1 MLERANRSRRAR
13 LHEAWYWC
21 LILTIMGAVMTGC
34 SATRESTRSARNTV
48 EQLLI
53 SQSMERGLD
62 VAAKLPPPNGAV
74 VVESAGLTDDNKFA
88 REIFVEW
95 LRQQGWHVTSKD
107 GAYLI
112 HLIIYALGTDQALSF
127 LGIPATQGTLIPIS
141 IPELALY
148 KAYRQHGHARFGFTL
163 VETTSGRLITSSPV
177 IEGDVY
183 FNQYTVLFAFTFHT
197 TDLAPPP
204 PE

>member
-1 MLERANRSRRAR
+1 MVAQPAMSCHARQSPRAHLCIVLAFSLA
-13 LHEAWYWC
+13 LSA
-21 LILTIMGAVMTGC
+21 GC
-34 SATRESTRSARNTV
+34 SATRESTKTARNTV

-53 SQSMERGLD
+53 TQSMERGLD
-62 VAAKLPPPNGAV
+62 IAAKLPPPNGTV

-88 REIFVEW
+88 REIVVEW
-95 LRQQGWHVTSKD
+95 LRQQGWHIITKD

-112 HLIIYALGTDQALSF
+112 HLRIYALGTDQAQSF
-127 LGIPATQGTLIPIS
+127 IGIPATQGTLIPIS

-148 KAYRQHGHARFGFTL
+148 KASRQHGYARFGFTL
-163 VETTSGRLITSSPV
+163 EETSSGRLITSTPV
-177 IEGDVY
+177 LEGDVY
-183 FNQYTVLFAFTFHT
+183 FNQYTVFFAFSFHR

>member
-1 MLERANRSRRAR
+1 MVKRTNRTSCAR
-13 LHEAWYWC
+13 LYEAWYLC
-21 LILTIMGAVMTGC
+21 FILGLMAAVLTGC
-34 SATRESTRSARNTV
+34 SATRESTKSARNTV

-53 SQSMERGLD
+53 SQSMERGLE

-74 VVESAGLTDDNKFA
+74 VVESAGLTEDNKFA
-88 REIFVEW
+88 REILVEW
-95 LRQQGWHVTSKD
+95 LRQQGWHIASKD

-112 HLIIYALGTDQALSF
+112 HLRIYALGTDQALSF

-148 KAYRQHGHARFGFTL
+148 KASRQHGYARFGFSL
-163 VETTSGRLITSSPV
+163 VETPSGRLITSTPV
-177 IEGDVY
+177 MEGDVY
-183 FNQYTVLFAFTFHT
+183 FNQYTVMFAFTFSS

>member
-1 MLERANRSRRAR
+1 MA
-13 LHEAWYWC
+13 
-21 LILTIMGAVMTGC
+21 GC
-34 SATRESTRSARNTV
+34 SATRESTKTARNTV

-62 VAAKLPPPNGAV
+62 IAAKLPPPNGTV

-88 REIFVEW
+88 REIVVEW
-95 LRQQGWHVTSKD
+95 LRQQGWHITSKE

-112 HLIIYALGTDQALSF
+112 HLRIYALGTDQALSF
-127 LGIPATQGTLIPIS
+127 VGIPATQGTLIPIS

-148 KAYRQHGHARFGFTL
+148 KAQRQHGYARFGFTL
-163 VETTSGRLITSSPV
+163 VETPSGQLITSTPV
-177 IEGDVY
+177 MEGDVY
-183 FNQYTVLFAFTFHT
+183 FNQYTVFFAFSFHT
-197 TDLAPPP
+197 TDLAAPP

>member
-1 MLERANRSRRAR
+1 M
-13 LHEAWYWC
+13 
-21 LILTIMGAVMTGC
+21 
-34 SATRESTRSARNTV
+34 

-62 VAAKLPPPNGAV
+62 IAAKVPPPKGAV
-74 VVESAGLTDDNKFA
+74 VVESGGLTDDNKFA
-88 REIFVEW
+88 REIVVEW
-95 LRQQGWHVTSKD
+95 LRQQGWQITSKE

-112 HLIIYALGTDQALSF
+112 HLMIYALGTEQQQSF
-127 LGIPATQGTLIPIS
+127 LGIPATQGTLIPLS

-148 KAYRQHGHARFGFTL
+148 KASRQRGYARFGFTL
-163 VETTSGRLITSSPV
+163 VETPSGRLISSTPV
-177 IEGDVY
+177 MEGDVY

>member
-1 MLERANRSRRAR
+1 LGFI
-13 LHEAWYWC
+13 
-21 LILTIMGAVMTGC
+21 LIIIGAVMAGC

-53 SQSMERGLD
+53 SQSVERGLD
-62 VAAKLPPPNGAV
+62 VAAKLPPPKGAV
-74 VVESAGLTDDNKFA
+74 VVEAAGLTDDNKFA

-95 LRQQGWHVTSKD
+95 LRQQGWHITSKE

-112 HLIIYALGTDQALSF
+112 HLMIYALGTDQAQSF
-127 LGIPATQGTLIPIS
+127 LGIPATQGTLIPVS

-148 KAYRQHGHARFGFTL
+148 KASRQHGHARFGFTL
-163 VETTSGRLITSSPV
+163 MEMPSGRLITSTP
-177 IEGDVY
+177 ILEGDVY

-197 TDLAPPP
+197 TDLSPPP
-204 PE
+204 PD

>member
-1 MLERANRSRRAR
+1 MVGRANRSRRAR
-13 LHEAWYWC
+13 LHKAWH
-21 LILTIMGAVMTGC
+21 LGFILTVMGALMAGC
-34 SATRESTRSARNTV
+34 SATRESTKTTRNTV

-62 VAAKLPPPNGAV
+62 IAAKLPPPNGAV

-88 REIFVEW
+88 REIVVEW
-95 LRQQGWHVTSKD
+95 LRQQGWHITSKE

-112 HLIIYALGTDQALSF
+112 HLRIYTLGTDQALSF
-127 LGIPATQGTLIPIS
+127 VGIPATQGTLIPIS

-148 KAYRQHGHARFGFTL
+148 KAQRQHGYARFGFTL
-163 VETTSGRLITSSPV
+163 VETPSGQLIASTPV
-177 IEGDVY
+177 MEGDVY
-183 FNQYTVLFAFTFHT
+183 FNQYTVFFAFSFHT

>member
-1 MLERANRSRRAR
+1 
-13 LHEAWYWC
+13 
-21 LILTIMGAVMTGC
+21 LILTIMGVVMTGC
-34 SATRESTRSARNTV
+34 SATRESTKTARNTV

-74 VVESAGLTDDNKFA
+74 VVESAGLTEDNKFA
-88 REIFVEW
+88 REIVVEW
-95 LRQQGWHVTSKD
+95 LRQQGWHITSKE
-107 GAYLI
+107 GAYLV
-112 HLIIYALGTDQALSF
+112 HLMIYALGTDQALSF
-127 LGIPATQGTLIPIS
+127 FGIPATQGTLIPVS

-148 KAYRQHGHARFGFTL
+148 KAQRQHGYARFAFS
-163 VETTSGRLITSSPV
+163 VIETPSGRLITSTPV
-177 IEGDVY
+177 LEGDVY
-183 FNQYTVLFAFTFHT
+183 FNQFTVLFAFSFHS